1 MTKLETMVQTAINI
15 AKDDSHGYSQY
26 RRWPSH
32 GTDFDCSSLVIYC
45 ANKAGYNVPLSG
57 YTGTMLADF
66 KNAGF
71 TALKFSSVGLNGLK
85 RGDILLAHNNNRQ
98 HTELYIGNGETAGA
112 HIAETGDI
120 DGKPGDQTG
129 NEISIAN
136 ISGNWD
142 YVLRPP
148 AESSGGTTVKPA
160 FKLSTDTKG
169 KTWLAENKLPSSG
182 KVRWVA
188 ICGAKKYR
196 VKTADGWLPY
206 VNAYNINDLDYGCAG
221 DGSVITALDIRL

>member
-15 AKDDSHGYSQY
+15 AKDNSHGYSQY
-26 RRWPSH
+26 RRWPSQ

-57 YTGTMLADF
+57 YTGTMLSDF

-71 TALKFSSVGLNGLK
+71 QALKFSSVGLNGLK
-85 RGDILLAHNNNRQ
+85 RGDILLNVTD
-98 HTELYIGNGETAGA
+98 HTEICIGNGQFVGA
-112 HIAETGDI
+112 HGSETGGI
-120 DGKPGDQTG
+120 DGKAGDQTG
-129 NEISIAN
+129 REISICNAYN
-136 ISGNWD
+136 YPWD

-148 AESSGGTTVKPA
+148 TENSSNTSNAVSSA
-160 FKLSTDTKG
+160 FRLSTDAKG
-169 KTWLAENKLPSSG
+169 KTWLAENKLPPSG

>member
-1 MTKLETMVQTAINI
+1 MSKIDTMVNTAITI

-26 RRWPSH
+26 RRWPSQ
-32 GTDFDCSSLVIYC
+32 GTDFDCSSLMYYC

-71 TALKFSSVGLNGLK
+71 SALKFSSVGLNGLK
-85 RGDILLAHNNNRQ
+85 RGDILLNVTD
-98 HTELYIGNGETAGA
+98 HTEMCIGNGQFVGA
-112 HIAETGDI
+112 HGSETGGI

-129 NEISIAN
+129 GEISICSAYN
-136 ISGNWD
+136 YPWD

-148 AESSGGTTVKPA
+148 SEGSTNVKPA
-160 FKLSTDTKG
+160 FRVSADSSG
-169 KTWLAENKLPSSG
+169 KKWLAENKLPDST
-182 KVRWVA
+182 KIRWLAVRD
-188 ICGAKKYR
+188 AKKYR

-206 VNAYNINDLDYGCAG
+206 VTAYNIKDLDYGCAG
-221 DGSVITALDIRL
+221 DGSVITAIDIRL